1 MHHHQTSTYHKH
13 FSVLHCF
20 QTSQLNMGSQDIS
33 AEHAEQAKPDSG
45 KSGDIATHLVDAD
58 SSNVTVTPEL
68 NRKCLRRI
76 DLMLMPIMFVS
87 FGLQYM
93 DKSCLTGAALF
104 GIVEDLDLY
113 TIAVYDGKPALD
125 LNKYSYASLI
135 FYWGY
140 LLGCR
145 YMLSRRHHSL
155 FFIRMLMTIFLI
167 VVPGVYMAQRFPL
180 GKYAGIIITLWGGVT
195 ICTVAVKSYE
205 GLLVQR

>member
-1 MHHHQTSTYHKH
+1 
-13 FSVLHCF
+13 
-20 QTSQLNMGSQDIS
+20 MGSQDIS
-33 AEHAEQAKPDSG
+33 TEHAEQAKANAG

-58 SSNVTVTPEL
+58 FSNVTVTPEL

-76 DLMLMPIMFVS
+76 DLMLMPIMFIS

-93 DKSCLTGAALF
+93 DKTCLTGAALF

-113 TIAVYDGKPALD
+113 TIAVFDGQPALD

-145 YMLSRRHHSL
+145 FISL
-155 FFIRMLMTIFLI
+155 EGIIIFFQKLTVFST

-180 GKYAGIIITLWGGVT
+180 GKYTGIIIALWGGVT
-195 ICTVAVKSYE
+195 VCTVAVKSYE
-205 GLLVQR
+205 GLLVQRYHHPNI